1 MSGHTWRLID
11 WFRDNQ
17 GRSKTRLAINSNLG
31 ADVDVERLLESTEG
45 LSVEI
50 YTSMESV
57 GTAAEYIRDG
67 LDYTAWQA
75 NVVRLLDAGIIV
87 HCMCTINALC
97 LPDLTDHLNY
107 LLELKQRYGK
117 EKINFTLNILRFPS
131 FQSPLVL
138 NNELRTQYRDQLAQW
153 LHDLEVGPLR
163 KFWHLIHEH
172 EINHTQRLID
182 YLDVVKTPHS
192 DAFDLPKLLNDFR
205 EFYQQYDQRRGK
217 DFAAAFPKLK
227 QWYQSL

>member
-1 MSGHTWRLID
+1 MSGHTWKLID
-11 WFRDNQ
+11 WFKENQ
-17 GRSKTRLAINSNLG
+17 GKSNTRLAINSNLG
-31 ADVDVERLLESTEG
+31 HEIDVDRLLDSVQG
-45 LSVEI
+45 LDVEI

-67 LDYTAWQA
+67 LNYTAWQA
-75 NVVRLLDAGIIV
+75 NVIKLLNAGITV

-97 LPDLTDHLNY
+97 LPGLANHLDY
-107 LLELKQRYGK
+107 LVELKKIYGR

-138 NNELRTQYRDQLAQW
+138 STELREQFKL
-153 LHDLEVGPLR
+153 DLVEWMVRHRGYSYL
-163 KFWHLIHEH
+163 HEH

-182 YLDVVKTPHS
+182 YLDIVKTPHS
-192 DAFDLPKLLNDFR
+192 DAFEMPKLLNDFR

-217 DFAAAFPKLK
+217 NFATAFPNLLE
-227 QWYQSL
+227 WYQSL